1 MKLPEIYMG
10 KFNNTDYKGHLNSLN
25 KLKLKIDQIYKN
37 KFYLNG

>member
-10 KFNNTDYKGHLNSLN
+10 KFNNTDYTGHLNSLN